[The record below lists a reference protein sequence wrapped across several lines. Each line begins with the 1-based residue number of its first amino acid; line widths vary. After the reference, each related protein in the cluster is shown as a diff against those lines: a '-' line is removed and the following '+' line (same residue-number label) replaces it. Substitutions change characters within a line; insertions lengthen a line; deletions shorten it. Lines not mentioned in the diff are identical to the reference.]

1 MKLSNFLEHL
11 SRLDNIHQWEER
23 DSIIKESVSQHS
35 FKVSAIAH
43 YLLRIIEKEMKELLN
58 NDLTAHLKFVEF
70 KANCLSYAILH
81 DFDEAIIGRDIS
93 HVVKYNS
100 YNGEKIREAINDF
113 VNHQETLDFQGL
125 ISKPTEA
132 VKKFVKVCDW
142 IALNTF
148 CKRNIRMGCISFA
161 SEEHYCDEKL
171 REAISSFVKIFS
183 IEFNTEFFNMFE
195 TLDKIV
201 TLKWQH

>member
-1 MKLSNFLEHL
+1 MELSNFLEHL
-11 SRLDNIHQWEER
+11 SKLDNIHQWEER

-43 YLLRIIEKEMKELLN
+43 YLLRTIEKEMKELLS
-58 NDLTAHLKFVEF
+58 DDSATYLKFVEF

-113 VNHQETLDFQGL
+113 VSHQETLDFQGL
-125 ISKPTEA
+125 IPKPTEV

-142 IALNTF
+142 VAVSTF
-148 CKRNIRMGCISFA
+148 CERNRRMGCILFA
-161 SEEHYCDEKL
+161 AESHYCNEKL

-183 IEFNTEFFNMFE
+183 IEFKNEFFNIFE

-201 TLKWQH
+201 ILKWQH